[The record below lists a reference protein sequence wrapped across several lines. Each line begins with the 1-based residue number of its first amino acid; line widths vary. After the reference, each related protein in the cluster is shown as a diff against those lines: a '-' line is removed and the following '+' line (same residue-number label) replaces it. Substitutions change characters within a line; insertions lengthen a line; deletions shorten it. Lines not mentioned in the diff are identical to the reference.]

1 MINLVLR
8 SIRISSL
15 NRWTLFSRN
24 YWIEKIQYDE
34 FENEINETTTEET
47 KVDPIVQSRRYILSF
62 RQQTTQRSEATNI
75 LENVLTN
82 MLDQRVRTFL
92 DDPNA
97 RQLQFEDSLSPFGR
111 RYIHEVG
118 QSRSVEK
125 TSEENN

>member
-1 MINLVLR
+1 MDTFFKELLDQKNPVQRVRQQNQRNNQQRNQSKSNR
-8 SIRISSL
+8 SI
-15 NRWTLFSRN
+15 
-24 YWIEKIQYDE
+24 
-34 FENEINETTTEET
+34 
-47 KVDPIVQSRRYILSF
+47 LSIYSFFF

-111 RYIHEVG
+111 RYIHEVC
-118 QSRSVEK
+118 QQTSFEK
-125 TSEENN
+125 NFEEQD